1 MVKMDEQG
9 LIIIRCP
16 TCRGSGKRLFL
27 NNFRFDVPYKKYEIR
42 ECNHCNGSGYLER
55 DWVSAVYEKPV
66 GDYVVDGFVYDG
78 HTFRAEWPRND
89 WVNVQEEIVDKMAQD
104 LANSIDTEILKMMK
118 GDMS

>member
-1 MVKMDEQG
+1 MNEQG
-9 LIIIRCP
+9 LTIIRCP
-16 TCRGSGKRLFL
+16 TCRGSGKRLYSTAWSTL
-27 NNFRFDVPYKKYEIR
+27 RRKSSYKLK

-55 DWVSAVYEKPV
+55 DWISAVYEKPV

-78 HTFRAEWPRND
+78 HTFRAEWPKND